1 MTKNSTCGT
10 LFKLIKGGAFF
21 MKYTKNLLTREKRQT
36 DDAKMYGG
44 LFEILNNE
52 KTIEEFIVLSL
63 KKLDKVI
70 GKIHVV
76 RKSSEIIEVL
86 TDEENE
92 NKIKI
97 LNSLVYKKVKETK
110 KPFFFDEKDG
120 AEEEFYAAFPLNLK
134 GRFIGALMIEEKQEI
149 KQWNEIFVVL
159 HMLVFAFRYYSLVEK
174 EREINIKD
182 VVTGLYNEKYFY
194 NHFEVEEEKF
204 IRFNTDLTL
213 VLVELSNLSEINDKY
228 GYEVGEK
235 VLKRVAEVVK
245 AQSRIIDMPAKVD
258 REMYAILLSGTVKK
272 GGTALMNRVTMML
285 SEPVEIDGKYIEL
298 SIKAATSQFQ
308 NYHSKESFYAEVFK
322 ELKKQK

>member
-1 MTKNSTCGT
+1 MTKNSPCDT

-52 KTIEEFIVLSL
+52 KTIEEFIILSL
-63 KKLDKVI
+63 KKLDKVN
-70 GKIHVV
+70 GNIHVV

-86 TDEENE
+86 TDDENE
-92 NKIKI
+92 NKNKI
-97 LNSLVYKKVKETK
+97 MNSLVYKKVKETK
-110 KPFFFDEKDG
+110 KPFFFDEN
-120 AEEEFYAAFPLNLK
+120 EEEDEFYAGFPLNLK
-134 GRFIGALMIEEKQEI
+134 GRFIGALIIEEKQEI
-149 KQWNEIFVVL
+149 KQWNEIFIVL

-204 IRFNTDLTL
+204 IRFKTDLTL
-213 VLVELSNLSEINDKY
+213 VLVELKNLSEINDKY

-258 REMYAILLSGTVKK
+258 REIFAVLLSGTVKM
-272 GGTALMNRVTMML
+272 GGTALMNRVKMML
-285 SEPVEIDGKYIEL
+285 SEPVEIDGKFIDIG
-298 SIKAATSQFQ
+298 IKTATSQFQ
-308 NYHSKESFYAEVFK
+308 NYHSKESFYAEVLE
-322 ELKKQK
+322 ELKKQN